1 MSDIIYETETTEKVI
16 LVGIGEDS
24 EKTLPELGE
33 LCRTA
38 KLEVVAVYMQKS
50 TQDSKYYC
58 GKGKAEEIKIAVDNF
73 GADAVIA
80 DDELSPSQ
88 VSNMEDMFGVKVLDR
103 TAVILDIFASR
114 AKSREGKIQVE
125 LAQQKYLYSRL
136 AGSRQELSRLG
147 GGIGTR
153 GPGEKKLETDRR
165 HIRNRMA
172 ELEKDLEDVK
182 RHREMLRGS
191 RKANGFKTV
200 ALMGYTNA
208 GKSTL
213 LTALTGSP
221 TYSENILF
229 ATLDT
234 LTRSMDNDS
243 GMNILISDTVGF
255 IDKLPHKLIDAFR
268 STLEE
273 SIEADL
279 LLHVI
284 DSSSEDYIKQTDVAD
299 GVLEELN
306 ALQKRIYVYNKIDAI
321 DELPLYTKHP
331 SLFVSAK
338 TGEGVEELKNAI
350 IEALSG
356 GIRRVVLSVPYAR
369 GDIMNRL
376 YANANVI
383 DVVHEDTSIVTA
395 DIDSDE
401 LYIYSDFI
409 LNNDDNKEALTEEHE

>member
-1 MSDIIYETETTEKVI
+1 MRIGNLSDAIYETKSTERVI
-16 LVGIGEDS
+16 LVGIGES
-24 EKTLPELGE
+24 CEKTLEELQE

-38 KLEVVAVYMQKS
+38 QLEVIAVYTQRS
-50 TQDSKYYC
+50 AQDSKYYC
-58 GKGKAEEIKIAVDNF
+58 GKGKAEEIKLAVDNF
-73 GADAVIA
+73 DADAVIA
-80 DDELSPSQ
+80 DDELTPSQ
-88 VSNMEDMFGVKVLDR
+88 VSSMEDMFGVKVLDR

-114 AKSREGKIQVE
+114 AKSREGKLQVE

-136 AGSRQELSRLG
+136 AGSRTELSRLG

-165 HIRNRMA
+165 HIRSRME
-172 ELEKDLEDVK
+172 ELERDIEDVK
-182 RHREMLRGS
+182 RHRELLRGS

-234 LTRSMDNDS
+234 LTRSMENDV
-243 GMNILISDTVGF
+243 GMNILVSDTVGF

-284 DSSSEDYIKQTDVAD
+284 DASSEDQVKQTEVAD
-299 GVLEELN
+299 GVLEELC
-306 ALQKRIYVYNKIDAI
+306 AVQKRIYVYNKIDAI
-321 DELPLYTKHP
+321 EAIPLYTKHP
-331 SLFVSAK
+331 CCFVSAK
-338 TGEGVEELKNAI
+338 TGEG
-350 IEALSG
+350 IEALKKAITDALG
-356 GIRRVVLSVPYAR
+356 DGIKRVTLSVPYDR
-369 GDIMNRL
+369 GDIMSRL
-376 YANANVI
+376 YKRANVI
-383 DVVHEDTSIVTA
+383 SVSHEATSIVTA
-395 DIDSDE
+395 DIEADE
-401 LYIYSDFI
+401 LYLYKAFI
-409 LNNDDNKEALTEEHE
+409 IDNNDGDKK

>member
-1 MSDIIYETETTEKVI
+1 MRIGNLSDVIYETKSTERVI
-16 LVGIGEDS
+16 LVGIGENC
-24 EKTLPELGE
+24 EKTLEELKE

-38 KLEVVAVYMQKS
+38 QLEVVAVYTQKS
-50 TQDSKYYC
+50 AQDSKYYC
-58 GKGKAEEIKIAVDNF
+58 GKGKAEEIKLAVDNF
-73 GADAVIA
+73 DADAVIA
-80 DDELSPSQ
+80 DDELTPSQ
-88 VSNMEDMFGVKVLDR
+88 VSSMEDMFGVKVLDR

-114 AKSREGKIQVE
+114 AKSREGKLQVE

-136 AGSRQELSRLG
+136 AGSRTELSRLG

-165 HIRNRMA
+165 HIRSRME
-172 ELEKDLEDVK
+172 ELERDIEDVK
-182 RHREMLRGS
+182 RHRELLRGS

-234 LTRSMDNDS
+234 LTRSMENDV
-243 GMNILISDTVGF
+243 GMNILVSDTVGF

-284 DSSSEDYIKQTDVAD
+284 DASSEDQEKQTEVAD
-299 GVLEELN
+299 GVLEELC
-306 ALQKRIYVYNKIDAI
+306 AVQKRIYVYNKIDALEAI
-321 DELPLYTKHP
+321 PLYTKHP
-331 SLFVSAK
+331 CCFVSAK
-338 TGEGVEELKNAI
+338 TGEGIDTLKKAI
-350 IEALSG
+350 TDALG
-356 GIRRVVLSVPYAR
+356 DGIKRVTLSVPYDR
-369 GDIMNRL
+369 GDIMSRL
-376 YANANVI
+376 YKRANVI
-383 DVVHEDTSIVTA
+383 SVSHEATSIVTA
-395 DIDSDE
+395 DIEADE
-401 LYIYSDFI
+401 LYIYKAFI
-409 LNNDDNKEALTEEHE
+409 TDNKDGDKK

>member
-1 MSDIIYETETTEKVI
+1 MRIGNLSDAIYETKSTERVI
-16 LVGIGEDS
+16 LVGIGENC
-24 EKTLPELGE
+24 EKTLEELKE

-38 KLEVVAVYMQKS
+38 QLEVVAVYTQRS
-50 TQDSKYYC
+50 AQDSKYYC
-58 GKGKAEEIKIAVDNF
+58 GKGKAEEIKLAVDNF
-73 GADAVIA
+73 DADAVIA
-80 DDELSPSQ
+80 DDELTPSQ
-88 VSNMEDMFGVKVLDR
+88 VSSMEDMFGVKVLDR

-114 AKSREGKIQVE
+114 AKSREGKLQVE

-136 AGSRQELSRLG
+136 AGSRTELSRLG

-165 HIRNRMA
+165 HIRSRME
-172 ELEKDLEDVK
+172 ELERDLEDVK
-182 RHREMLRGS
+182 RHRELLRGS

-234 LTRSMDNDS
+234 LTRSMENDV
-243 GMNILISDTVGF
+243 GMNILVSDTVGF

-284 DSSSEDYIKQTDVAD
+284 DASSEDQEKQTDVAD
-299 GVLEELN
+299 GVLEELC
-306 ALQKRIYVYNKIDAI
+306 AVQKRIYVYNKIDALEAI
-321 DELPLYTKHP
+321 PLYTKHP
-331 SLFVSAK
+331 CCFVSAK
-338 TGEGVEELKNAI
+338 TGEGIDTLKKAI
-350 IEALSG
+350 TDALG
-356 GIRRVVLSVPYAR
+356 DGIKRVTLSVPYDR
-369 GDIMNRL
+369 GDIMSRL
-376 YANANVI
+376 YKRANVI
-383 DVVHEDTSIVTA
+383 SVSHEATSIVTA
-395 DIDSDE
+395 DIEADE
-401 LYIYSDFI
+401 LYIYKAFI
-409 LNNDDNKEALTEEHE
+409 TDNKDGDKK

>member
-1 MSDIIYETETTEKVI
+1 MSDIIYETKTTESVI
-16 LVGIGEDS
+16 LVGIGENC
-24 EKTLPELGE
+24 ERTLEELKE
-33 LCRTA
+33 LCKTA
-38 KLEVVAVYMQKS
+38 GLEVVAVYTQRS
-50 TQDSKYYC
+50 AQDSKYYC
-58 GKGKAEEIKIAVDNF
+58 GKGKTEEIRMAVDQLD
-73 GADAVIA
+73 ADAVIA
-80 DDELSPSQ
+80 DDELTPSQ
-88 VSNMEDMFGVKVLDR
+88 VSSMEDMFGVKVLDR

-136 AGSRQELSRLG
+136 AGSRTELSRLG

-165 HIRNRMA
+165 HIRSRME
-172 ELEKDLEDVK
+172 ELEKELEDVK
-182 RHREMLRGS
+182 RHRELLRSS

-234 LTRSMDNDS
+234 LTRAMENDA
-243 GMNILISDTVGF
+243 GMNILVSDTVGF

-284 DSSSEDYIKQTDVAD
+284 DASSEDHIKQTEVAD
-299 GVLEELN
+299 GVLEELH
-306 ALQKRIYVYNKIDAI
+306 AVQKRIYVYNKTDTL
-321 DELPLYTKHP
+321 ESVPLYSKHP
-331 SLFVSAK
+331 CLFVSAK
-338 TGEGVEELKNAI
+338 TGEGIEELKKAI
-350 IEALSG
+350 TDALG
-356 GIRRVVLSVPYAR
+356 DGIKRVVLSVPYDR
-369 GDIMNRL
+369 GDVLNRL
-376 YANANVI
+376 YARANVI
-383 DVVHEDTSIVTA
+383 SVEHETTTIVTA
-395 DIDSDE
+395 DIEEDE
-401 LYIYSDFI
+401 LYVYKAFI
-409 LNNDDNKEALTEEHE
+409 IDDNERKKQ